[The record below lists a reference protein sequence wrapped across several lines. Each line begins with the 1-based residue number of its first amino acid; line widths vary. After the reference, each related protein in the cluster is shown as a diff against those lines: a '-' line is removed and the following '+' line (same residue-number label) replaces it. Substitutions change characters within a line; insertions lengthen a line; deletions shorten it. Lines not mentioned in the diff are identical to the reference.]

1 MGEHG
6 VRELPIRSPE
16 LRPPS
21 TSTEATGGSPKGNFT
36 SSCDSSAKFA
46 APPASAKSFM
56 ALGGRDAP
64 SGLPSP
70 PSPRPAYDELLETGH
85 GAAAITTQLHAPPI
99 TILLSHLLLDHTLR
113 PRKVFDM
120 WSFDGGYKINGVPVM
135 QMPIGVVGGRAR
147 NALDDTL
154 NFLRRRTTKEPDGAD
169 TVAITFNDP
178 NALVMA
184 KFETWQTVQRKRND
198 QITSISYALRSETK
212 VEADDCKFPLFHMV

>member
-1 MGEHG
+1 MSLTKLSFVVTLTG
-6 VRELPIRSPE
+6 VV
-16 LRPPS
+16 
-21 TSTEATGGSPKGNFT
+21 
-36 SSCDSSAKFA
+36 
-46 APPASAKSFM
+46 
-56 ALGGRDAP
+56 
-64 SGLPSP
+64 
-70 PSPRPAYDELLETGH
+70 GH

-120 WSFDGGYKINGVPVM
+120 
-135 QMPIGVVGGRAR
+135 
-147 NALDDTL
+147 
-154 NFLRRRTTKEPDGAD
+154 EPDGAD